1 MTATAPAP
9 RTAIRR
15 MRPYHPPVEGR
26 QAGVRLD
33 FNERTTD
40 APDAAVRAL
49 RRVPASRLAM
59 YPEYAASTRALAE
72 FFGVS
77 AREIVLTNG
86 TDDALHLIVDTFCD
100 AGDRV
105 LVMDPSYAMYRFY
118 AERAGARVAGVKYGR
133 DFAFPAERLVR
144 ALRTRPAPRILF
156 LANPNTP
163 TGTLASKDEIRELL
177 EAAPR
182 TVIVVDEAYA
192 EFSGVSVLDW
202 IRRYRNLAVT
212 RTFSKAQGLAGLR
225 IGAILAGRELTAALS
240 RCHSPYSVGSAGLAA
255 AVAAAEDQAP
265 VVHYA
270 AEVRA
275 ARNELEAALDRLGIR
290 RFPSGG
296 NFVLVDVGPRAA
308 ALVAALKRRGI
319 LVRDR
324 RADFRRPGF
333 VRITVGTRLQTRN
346 LIRALERL
354 WRAR

>member
-1 MTATAPAP
+1 
-9 RTAIRR
+9 

-49 RRVPASRLAM
+49 RRVSAQRLAM
-59 YPEYAASTRALAE
+59 YPEYAASTRALAD

-118 AERAGARVAGVKYGR
+118 AERAGARVTGVRYGR
-133 DFAFPAERLVR
+133 DFAFPVARL
-144 ALRTRPAPRILF
+144 LRELAKRPRLLF
-156 LANPNTP
+156 IANPNNP
-163 TGTLASKDEIRELL
+163 TGTLATAEELETLL

-182 TVIVVDEAYA
+182 TLIVVDEAYT
-192 EFSGVSVLDW
+192 EFSGVSILRQL
-202 IRRYRNLAVT
+202 RRYPNLAVT

-225 IGAILAGRELTAALS
+225 IGAILAGRALTASLAK
-240 RCHSPYSVGSAGLAA
+240 CHSPYSVGSAGLAA
-255 AVAAAEDQAP
+255 AVAAAHDQAP
-265 VVHYA
+265 VERYV

-275 ARNELEAALDRLGIR
+275 ARDQLEAALDQLGIR
-290 RFPSGG
+290 RFPSAG
-296 NFVLVDVGPRAA
+296 NFVLVDVGGRAA
-308 ALVAALKRRGI
+308 SLVSGLRRRGI

-324 RADFRRPGF
+324 RADFGRPGF
-333 VRITVGTRLQTRN
+333 VRITVGTRAQTRQ
-346 LIRALERL
+346 LIRALEAL
-354 WRAR
+354 WR